1 MYLES
6 AQAPATGLAHSL
18 VERAPAPRPKAR
30 VGGQVD
36 SEYGRL
42 DQVLLADPGHLA
54 LVPCNSVSNETLRE
68 GREPCRDR
76 AARQHSGLV
85 AALQAEGVDV
95 RLVPADAALPDLAFT
110 RDTSLMTP
118 WGLLGLSPGAPHRRC
133 EVPAVMVAA
142 RDAGVPIL
150 GRIEQGRVEGG
161 DVAMI
166 RPGVLAIGVSGERTN
181 AMGAEQLAAIYKR
194 HGWEVIRY
202 HLDPHFLHLDTVFCM
217 VDRDLAIACTDV
229 LDERFMERIE
239 DMGIELLPI
248 AYKEARRLG
257 CNLLSLG
264 DKRVV
269 TSGTCSRVDVELA
282 SRGYRSI
289 AVDLSEFTMCGGGV
303 HCLTMPLRRAA
314 G

>member
-6 AQAPATGLAHSL
+6 AQTSVTGLRHSFANP
-18 VERAPAPRPKAR
+18 APAPRPKAR
-30 VGGQVD
+30 VGGHVD

-42 DQVLLADPGHLA
+42 DQVLLADPRHLA
-54 LVPCNSVSNETLRE
+54 LVPCNSVSNENLRE
-68 GREPCRDR
+68 GREPCQER
-76 AARQHSGLV
+76 AARQHAGLV

-95 RLVPADAALPDLAFT
+95 RLVPADATLPDLAFT

-118 WGLLGLSPGAPHRRC
+118 WGLLGLSPGAAHRRC
-133 EVPAVMVAA
+133 EVPAVMAA
-142 RDAGVPIL
+142 AKATGAPIL
-150 GRIEQGRVEGG
+150 GRIENGRVEGG

-166 RPGVLAIGVSGERTN
+166 RPGVLAIGISGERTN

-194 HGWEVIRY
+194 YGWEVIRY

-239 DMGIELLPI
+239 DLGIELLPLG
-248 AYKEARRLG
+248 YKEARKLG

-264 DKRVV
+264 QKRVV
-269 TSGTCSRVDVELA
+269 TSGTCSRIDVELA

-289 AVDLSEFTMCGGGV
+289 ALDLSEFTMCGGGV
-303 HCLTMPLRRAA
+303 HCLTMPLRRTA

>member
-1 MYLES
+1 MFLES
-6 AQAPATGLAHSL
+6 VQSPATGLAANLSP
-18 VERAPAPRPKAR
+18 RPAPRPTAR
-30 VGGQVD
+30 VGGHVD

-42 DQVLLADPGHLA
+42 DQVLLADPSHLS
-54 LVPCNSVSNETLRE
+54 LVPCNSVSNENHRE
-68 GREPCRDR
+68 GREPCQAR
-76 AARQHSGLV
+76 ATRQHAGLV
-85 AALQAEGVDV
+85 AALNAEGVDV
-95 RLVPADAALPDLAFT
+95 RLIPADAGLPDLAFT

-118 WGLLGLSPGAPHRRC
+118 WGLLGLSPGASHRRG
-133 EVPAVMVAA
+133 EVDAVMTAA
-142 RDAGVPIL
+142 KAAGVPIL

-166 RPGVLAIGVSGERTN
+166 RPGVLAIGISGERTN
-181 AMGAEQLAAIYKR
+181 AMGAEHLAAIYKSK
-194 HGWEVIRY
+194 GWEVIRY

-239 DMGIELLPI
+239 DLGIELLPLG
-248 AYKEARRLG
+248 YKEARKLG

-264 DKRVV
+264 DRRVV
-269 TSGTCSRVDVELA
+269 TSGTCSRIDVELA

-289 AVDLSEFTMCGGGV
+289 ALDLSEFTMCGGGV

>member
-1 MYLES
+1 MFLETVPTPS
-6 AQAPATGLAHSL
+6 AGSAASVAAA
-18 VERAPAPRPKAR
+18 RPAPRPKAC
-30 VGGQVD
+30 VGGHVD

-42 DQVLLADPGHLA
+42 DQVLLADPSHLS

-68 GREPCRDR
+68 GREPCHAR
-76 AARQHSGLV
+76 AARQHAGLV
-85 AALQAEGVDV
+85 AALEAEGVDV
-95 RLVPADAALPDLAFT
+95 RLVPAADGLPDLAFT

-118 WGLLGLSPGAPHRRC
+118 WGLLGLAPGAAHRRR
-133 EVPAVMVAA
+133 EVDIVMATA
-142 RDAGVPIL
+142 KQAGLPIL

-166 RPGVLAIGVSGERTN
+166 RPGVLAIGISGERTS
-181 AMGAEQLAAIYKR
+181 AIGAEQLAAIYKR
-194 HGWEVIRY
+194 QGWEVIRY

-217 VDRDLAIACTDV
+217 LDRDLAIACTDV
-229 LDERFMERIE
+229 LDERFMQRIE
-239 DMGIELLPI
+239 DLGIELLPL
-248 AYKEARRLG
+248 AYKEARKLG

-289 AVDLSEFTMCGGGV
+289 ALDLSEFTMCGGGV

>member
-6 AQAPATGLAHSL
+6 AQTPATGLTHSL
-18 VERAPAPRPKAR
+18 AERAPAPRPKAR

-42 DQVLLADPGHLA
+42 EQVLLADPGHLA
-54 LVPCNSVSNETLRE
+54 LVPCNSVSNENIRE

-76 AARQHSGLV
+76 AARQHAGLV
-85 AALQAEGVDV
+85 AALEAEGVDV
-95 RLVPADAALPDLAFT
+95 RLVPADPALPDLAFT

-133 EVPAVMVAA
+133 EVPAVMAAA
-142 RDAGVPIL
+142 RAAGVPIL

-202 HLDPHFLHLDTVFCM
+202 QLDPHFLHLDTVFCM

-239 DMGIELLPI
+239 HLGIELLPI
-248 AYKEARRLG
+248 AYKEARKLG

-269 TSGTCSRVDVELA
+269 TSGTCSRVDVDLA

-289 AVDLSEFTMCGGGV
+289 ALDLSEFTMCGGGV